1 MSSTEDTTVPIE
13 ELNKLQSDFDAL
25 ETEHNTLKTEH
36 ETLKTEHEA
45 LKIGHDVLKE
55 KYNDVD
61 LEEIQGVRDR
71 LAAFEKAAKDQIV
84 KDIRERAKEEAW
96 KEEELKEMSIDQLKL
111 ILKAVDSAKGTAS
124 FKGVRP
130 SGAADKDFG
139 KLTVGDLYHTPCENP
154 VVKPGG
160 AS

>member
-1 MSSTEDTTVPIE
+1 MVPVE

-71 LAAFEKAAKDQIV
+71 LDAFVKAEKDQAIKGILAKV
-84 KDIRERAKEEAW
+84 KDDAW
-96 KEEELKEMSIDQLKL
+96 KEDELKEMGIDQLKL
-111 ILKAVDSAKGTAS
+111 ILKAVDSAKGTATY
-124 FKGVRP
+124 KGVRP
-130 SGAADKDFG
+130 SGAAGEGEKI
-139 KLTVGDLYHTPCENP
+139 LTVGNLYHTPFENP
-154 VVKPGG
+154 VVNPGG
-160 AS
+160 AA